1 MIRKRPYALLLS
13 ALFLLL
19 SACAPVLDRSLLR
32 EGDRAVSFTEL
43 RKNPDLNKGRLFIF
57 GGVIVQAKFTES
69 GSQLE
74 AMHVPVDRYGYFQD
88 RGRSEGRFLAV
99 SSDSALDPLV
109 YRRGRRVTLAAEFI
123 GTRKAVID
131 EMQYLYPV
139 FRIRQIYLWPK
150 ERGYYPQTV
159 YYYDPWFYPYPYYYW
174 DPWWGYYYRRSPAP
188 VVPPDIRRVP
198 PQDLPNQ
205 PPPPQRRDR
214 EHERDRDHERR

>member
-1 MIRKRPYALLLS
+1 MLA

-19 SACAPVLDRSLLR
+19 SACAPVLDRGLLR
-32 EGDRAVSFTEL
+32 EGGHAVSFTEL
-43 RKNPDLNKGRLFIF
+43 RTNPDLYKGRLFIF
-57 GGVIVQAKFTES
+57 GGVIVQAKFAGS

-123 GTRKAVID
+123 GTRKGVID
-131 EMQYLYPV
+131 EMEYLYPV
-139 FRIRQIYLWPK
+139 FRIRQVYLWPK
-150 ERGYYPQTV
+150 ERRYYPPA

-174 DPWWGYYYRRSPAP
+174 DPWWGGYYYYRRSPVL
-188 VVPPDIRRVP
+188 VVPPDIRRTP

-214 EHERDRDHERR
+214 GREGDRDHERR